1 MSTITIE
8 VLVARDKAQVWDAWT
23 MPDHIQHW
31 NFASDDWECPYAE
44 NNPVTGG
51 TFLARMSAKDGSTSF
66 DFNGV
71 YTNVVPQEIIEYTL
85 EGGRKVRVLFW
96 SEATGTMVTEIFE
109 PEQENTLELQKN
121 GWQSIL
127 NNFKQYVENK

>member
-1 MSTITIE
+1 MNTLTVE
-8 VLVARDKAQVWDAWT
+8 VLVARDKEVVWNAWT
-23 MPDHIQHW
+23 LPEDIQNW
-31 NFASDDWECPYAE
+31 NHASDDWECPYAE

-51 TFLARMSAKDGSTSF
+51 KFLARMSAKDGSMSF

-71 YTNVVPQEIIEYTL
+71 YTKVVPQEVIEYTL
-85 EGGRKVRVLFW
+85 EGGRKVQVLFR
-96 SEATGTMVTEIFE
+96 SYEDGTMVTETFD

-127 NNFKQYVENK
+127 DNFKQYVEKK